1 MQGKENL
8 LSRWMRKKDKDTT
21 ENLVKLHLRAIYLL
35 KLIVIELMLLL
46 SINFFLTAKNQYF
59 FASDCHRVSGRLWS
73 ISGSWNDS
81 WI

>member
-8 LSRWMRKKDKDTT
+8 LSRWMHKKDKDTT

-35 KLIVIELMLLL
+35 KVIVIELMLLL
-46 SINFFLTAKNQYF
+46 SINFFLNSKNPYV
-59 FASDCHRVSGRLWS
+59 FASDGHWVSGRLWS
-73 ISGSWNDS
+73 ISDSWNDS

>member
-8 LSRWMRKKDKDTT
+8 LSRWMRKKDKVTT

-46 SINFFLTAKNQYF
+46 SINFFLTAKNLYV
-59 FASDCHRVSGRLWS
+59 FASDGHRVSGRLWS
-73 ISGSWNDS
+73 ISDSWNDS